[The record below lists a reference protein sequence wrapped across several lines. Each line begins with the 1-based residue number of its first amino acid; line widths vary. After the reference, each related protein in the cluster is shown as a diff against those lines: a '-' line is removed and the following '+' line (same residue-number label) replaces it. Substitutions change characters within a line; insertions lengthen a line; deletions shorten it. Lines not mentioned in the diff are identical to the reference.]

1 MTAATVAALGLL
13 LFGWAVL
20 SGALARHNV
29 TGPLVFTAAGYLL
42 GNTDWGVLTID
53 VDTSVIHGVAEATLA
68 LVLFSDAARVNGG
81 ELRRDLGPPVRLL
94 AVGLPL
100 TILAGTLLAG
110 VVFGGLAGGV
120 ALLVG
125 ASLAPTDAALSAAVI
140 EDGRIPL
147 RLRRA
152 LNVESGLNDGIA
164 TPLVSVGLAAA
175 SAALVGATRSEGAQ
189 VASALREL
197 GLGAVIGLG
206 VGVLGAF
213 AINAAARRDWIAP
226 GGRRLAA
233 FGLAV
238 AAFTLARAV
247 EGNGFIAAFVAGLAY
262 GATLDRSRTDLEQ
275 SAELPELGGELL
287 GLVVWFLFGAAL
299 VPVAIASIDATV
311 VLYALASLTVVR
323 MVPVAVALVRSGL
336 DRDSVVFLAWFGPR
350 GLASVVFA
358 VLALE
363 ELGEGSAVTDR
374 AIGAI
379 VVTVLASVVLHGL
392 TAGPG
397 GRAYVRRAAARTP
410 VDGAGADGTAEADVA
425 APRARRLYFRRGA
438 TPPGAPRR

>member
-1 MTAATVAALGLL
+1 MSAAVLAVIGVLVFA
-13 LFGWAVL
+13 WAVL

-29 TGPLVFTAAGYLL
+29 TGPLVFTAAGYLIA
-42 GNTDWGVLTID
+42 NSDWGLLTVD
-53 VDTSVIHGVAEATLA
+53 VDTAVIHGVAEATLA
-68 LVLFSDAARVNGG
+68 LVLFSDAARVNSG
-81 ELRRDLGPPVRLL
+81 ELRRDFGVPVRLL

-110 VVFGGLAGGV
+110 WLFGGVAGGV

-125 ASLAPTDAALSAAVI
+125 ASLAPTDAALSASVI
-140 EDGRIPL
+140 EDDRIPL

-164 TPLVSVGLAAA
+164 TPLVTVGLAAA
-175 SAALVGATRSEGAQ
+175 SATLVGATESESYEIS
-189 VASALREL
+189 SALREL
-197 GLGAVIGLG
+197 GLGAV
-206 VGVLGAF
+206 VGVAAGFLGAA
-213 AINAAARRDWIAP
+213 AINGAARRDWIAP

-233 FGLAV
+233 LGLAV

-247 EGNGFIAAFVAGLAY
+247 EGNGFIAAFVAGLTY
-262 GATLDRSRTDLEQ
+262 GAVLDRTRTDLDK
-275 SAELPELGGELL
+275 SDELPELGGELL

-299 VPVAIASIDATV
+299 VPLALSSLDLSM

-323 MVPVAVALVRSGL
+323 MVPVAIALIGSGL
-336 DRDSVVFLAWFGPR
+336 DRTSVLFMAWFGPR

-363 ELGEGSAVTDR
+363 ELGEGNAVTDR
-374 AIGAI
+374 AIGA
-379 VVTVLASVVLHGL
+379 VVLTILLSVVLHGI

-397 GRAYVRRAAARTP
+397 GRAYVRRQAGAVPASAAAS
-410 VDGAGADGTAEADVA
+410 DA
-425 APRARRLYFRRGA
+425 APPRARHLYFRRRVHEE
-438 TPPGAPRR
+438 PRP

>member
-1 MTAATVAALGLL
+1 MNAAAVAAVGLL
-13 LFGWAVL
+13 LFNWAMV

-42 GNTDWGVLTID
+42 GNPDWGLVTVD
-53 VDTSVIHGVAEATLA
+53 VDTAVIHGVAEVTLA

-81 ELRRDLGPPVRLL
+81 ELRRDFGLPARLL

-100 TILAGTLLAG
+100 SILAGTLLAG
-110 VVFGGLAGGV
+110 AMFGGLGGGV

-125 ASLAPTDAALSAAVI
+125 AALAPTDAALSAQVI
-140 EDGRIPL
+140 EDERISL
-147 RLRRA
+147 RLRRT

-164 TPLVSVGLAAA
+164 TPVVTVALAAA
-175 SAALVGATRSEGAQ
+175 SAALAGAAHSESFLVVG
-189 VASALREL
+189 ALREL
-197 GLGAVIGLG
+197 GVGALVGAGLG
-206 VGVLGAF
+206 VGGAR
-213 AINAAARRDWIAP
+213 ALNASATRGWIAV

-238 AAFTLARAV
+238 TSFTLAAAV
-247 EGNGFIAAFVAGLAY
+247 QGNGFIAAFVAGLAF
-262 GATLDRSRTDLEQ
+262 GAALDREHTDLER

-299 VPVAIASIDATV
+299 VPLAFASLDGAM
-311 VLYALASLTVVR
+311 VLYAILSLTVVR
-323 MVPVAVALVRSGL
+323 MLPVALCLVRSGL
-336 DRDSVVFLAWFGPR
+336 DRTTVLFLAWFGPR

-358 VLALE
+358 VLAVE
-363 ELGEGSAVTDR
+363 ELGEGSALTDR

-379 VVTVLASVVLHGL
+379 VLTILGSVVLHGV

-397 GRAYVRRAAARTP
+397 GRRYAQHEGRV
-410 VDGAGADGTAEADVA
+410 GAGV
-425 APRARRLYFRRGA
+425 APRARRLFLRAGPHP
-438 TPPGAPRR
+438 TP

>member
-1 MTAATVAALGLL
+1 M
-13 LFGWAVL
+13 
-20 SGALARHNV
+20 
-29 TGPLVFTAAGYLL
+29 
-42 GNTDWGVLTID
+42 
-53 VDTSVIHGVAEATLA
+53 
-68 LVLFSDAARVNGG
+68 LFSDASRINSAT
-81 ELRRDLGPPVRLL
+81 LRHDLAVPVRLL
-94 AVGLPL
+94 VVGLPL

-140 EDGRIPL
+140 EDDRIPL

-175 SAALVGATRSEGAQ
+175 AATLAGATESESFE
-189 VASALREL
+189 VTSALREL
-197 GLGAVIGLG
+197 GLGAAVGLG
-206 VGVLGAF
+206 AGVLGA
-213 AINAAARRDWIAP
+213 AVINVAARRDWIAR

-238 AAFTLARAV
+238 AAFTVALAV
-247 EGNGFIAAFVAGLAY
+247 EGNGFISAFVAGLAF
-262 GATLDRSRTDLEQ
+262 GAALDRSRTDLDQ

-287 GLVVWFLFGAAL
+287 GLVVWFLFGATL
-299 VPVAIASIDATV
+299 VPVAISALDGSM
-311 VLYALASLTVVR
+311 VLYAVASLTVLR
-323 MVPVAVALVRSGL
+323 MVPVAIALVRSGL
-336 DRDSVVFLAWFGPR
+336 DRDSVLFVAWFGPR

-363 ELGEGSAVTDR
+363 ELGEGNTVTDR
-374 AIGAI
+374 AIGAMVI
-379 VVTVLASVVLHGL
+379 TILLSVVLQGV

-397 GRAYVRRAAARTP
+397 GRAYVRRGQHAALDLAGRT
-410 VDGAGADGTAEADVA
+410 
-425 APRARRLYFRRGA
+425 PRARHLYFRRPVAGDR
-438 TPPGAPRR
+438 P